1 MIVRFVATATLIAA
15 GLGALLL
22 SGAPASA
29 ASPQEKLETCG
40 FGADELN
47 LTGVKRKA
55 YLAKCTADQ
64 DSPRGKP
71 VSAAPAARPKPQPK
85 PQAQ

>member
-1 MIVRFVATATLIAA
+1 MIVRLIAA
-15 GLGALLL
+15 ASIAASLL
-22 SGAPASA
+22 SGVPVYA
-29 ASPQEKLETCG
+29 ASPQEKMETCG

-55 YLAKCTADQ
+55 YIAKCTADQ

-71 VSAAPAARPKPQPK
+71 ASTPAAKPKPKPQ
-85 PQAQ
+85 